1 MPAPRRLLRRL
12 LIGFGLVA
20 GLAIIAVALLPTMI
34 NAGLGHGWL
43 RSRLTAMVA
52 GDADFAGLEVRW
64 RGEQRIR
71 GLAIASADGRT
82 RIDGDVLVRHDLLG
96 LLARPETLDVVVRGS
111 VRGWIDE
118 TGATGFPGLL
128 AGGGTGSAA
137 GSPATPPAAAST
149 ASAAPGPRVPVGVRL
164 DLQHLAVTL
173 DVAVGDAVRPLEL
186 TAVTGRVLGGP
197 GRPLEVRLETPTRFA
212 GTAGAIDVEL
222 RVRDLLDADGRLRP
236 EAFAIEAARLAGRG
250 VPLPAGRETVVLEEF
265 LAIASG
271 RPAERLDVQVEA
283 RGRGLGL
290 PEDAA
295 ASRLQIAGHVTGLAR
310 DGRLDPAGAEWSLR
324 AEGRGLPTAPLARLL
339 PALAE
344 AGIDPAIDL
353 GPLVAVAIDAGTADG
368 DAVAV
373 RIEGAAARL
382 EARGRM
388 LVGRRLAVEAA
399 SLEAAVRPEVVARLA
414 PVGIATA
421 VPVRLELEAMTLDL
435 DARPPS
441 PEGPVR
447 ARFATGTAA
456 PIAAEVPL
464 DGGPPLL
471 VRTRVIAGD
480 LVLDPGGDASASL
493 RLEGVSAEHPQLAA
507 AISAAALTV
516 DLAASAAGETTVRL
530 AETSLAAG
538 GRPLARV
545 SGILTRPEDAAAS
558 GAFEAR
564 LAGIDAAVAE
574 SLLGLESGAVTDWTG
589 GGGQLTVRGTPAAGT
604 PVHLA
609 MNLPAVAGEAR
620 VQLRGDRLDLDARD
634 LVLRPTDRML
644 AALGTPAT
652 ADRPAMR
659 LTTDGSPV
667 LRMNLRVTGLA
678 TADHAA
684 WPESLQ
690 LEASATPIRV
700 LVGETAVPLGPT
712 RWTIDREPGAPL
724 AVRITGDAAA
734 PDADPTAT
742 APDPPAAA
750 TLEADLRITGLP
762 EPGRSGRPDP
772 AALRIT
778 GHLEAAGIAA
788 AVCDALLGA
797 EDLVA
802 ATMSATVTARIDAA
816 DFGTHGGSLTLEA
829 SGPTGRVEGTVRGER
844 GALVIDPGAPLTAVL
859 EVHPL
864 VRDRVLSRI
873 QPIFSGVSRSDGPLR
888 VVVSSAF
895 VPLGDGVSAA
905 AVEFRAEP
913 ATLWIEPG
921 FDFLGLVAM
930 FDRRGGRPLEATL
943 QPVQG
948 RLIGGRIVTDATR
961 LVLSRGASI
970 DFAAGGVIDLET
982 RRTDIRATMPLKWLG
997 SVFRE
1002 AREIADSVTVPL
1014 LARGPFGTPLEVDPS
1029 FDLGR
1034 ALLEA
1039 GIGGLLER
1047 ELDRIAPGLGDLFRG
1062 LGGGR

>member
-96 LLARPETLDVVVRGS
+96 LLARPETLDVVIRGS

-137 GSPATPPAAAST
+137 GSPATPPAAASA
-149 ASAAPGPRVPVGVRL
+149 ASAAPGPRMPVGLRL

-186 TAVTGRVLGGP
+186 TAVTGRVIGGP

-222 RVRDLLDADGRLRP
+222 GVRDLLDADGRLRP
-236 EAFAIEAARLAGRG
+236 EAFVIESARLAGRG
-250 VPLPAGRETVVLEEF
+250 VPLPAGRETVLLEEF
-265 LAIASG
+265 LATASG

-324 AEGRGLPTAPLARLL
+324 AEGLGLPTAPLARLL

-353 GPLVAVAIDAGTADG
+353 GPLIAVAIDAGTADG

-373 RIEGAAARL
+373 RIEGEAARL

-388 LVGRRLAVEAA
+388 LAGRRLAVEAA
-399 SLEAAVRPEVVARLA
+399 SLEAAVRPEVVARLSS
-414 PVGIATA
+414 VGIATA
-421 VPVRLELEAMTLDL
+421 VPVRVDLDAMTLDL

-464 DGGPPLL
+464 DGGPPLRI
-471 VRTRVIAGD
+471 RTRVMAGD

-516 DLAASAAGETTVRL
+516 DLAASDAGETTVRL

-545 SGILTRPEDAAAS
+545 SGILTRPEGAAAS

-604 PVHLA
+604 PVRLA
-609 MNLPAVAGEAR
+609 MNLPAIAGEAR
-620 VQLRGDRLDLDARD
+620 VHVRGDRLDLDARD

-644 AALGTPAT
+644 AALGRPAT
-652 ADRPAMR
+652 ADRPAVR
-659 LTTDGSPV
+659 VAADASPV
-667 LRMNLRVTGLA
+667 LRTNLRVTGLV
-678 TADHAA
+678 TADPAG

-690 LEASATPIRV
+690 LEAAATPIRV
-700 LVGETAVPLGPT
+700 LVGESAVPLGPT

-724 AVRITGDAAA
+724 AVRITGDAAV

-742 APDPPAAA
+742 VD
-750 TLEADLRITGLP
+750 ADLRITGLP

-778 GHLEAAGIAA
+778 GRLAAAGIAA
-788 AVCDALLGA
+788 AMCDALLGA

-802 ATMSATVTARIDAA
+802 ATMGATVTARIDAA
-816 DFGTHGGSLTLEA
+816 DFGTHGGSLRLEA

-844 GALVIDPGAPLTAVL
+844 GALVIDPDAPLTAVL
-859 EVHPL
+859 DVHPL

-888 VVVSSAF
+888 VVISSAF

-905 AVEFRAEP
+905 AAEFRVEP

-948 RLIGGRIVTDATR
+948 RLLGGRIVTDATR

>member
-12 LIGFGLVA
+12 LIGFGLTA

-43 RSRLTAMVA
+43 RSRLAAMVA

-96 LLARPETLDVVVRGS
+96 LLGRPDTLDVTVRGS

-128 AGGGTGSAA
+128 AGGGAGSAA
-137 GSPATPPAAAST
+137 TTPDAPTAPAAR
-149 ASAAPGPRVPVGVRL
+149 GLRVPQGVRL

-186 TAVTGRVLGGP
+186 TAVTGRVHGGP
-197 GRPLEVRLETPTRFA
+197 GRPLEVRLETPTRFT
-212 GTAGAIDVEL
+212 GTDGAIEVEL
-222 RVRDLLDADGRLRP
+222 QVRDLVGPDGRLRP
-236 EAFAIEAARLAGRG
+236 EAFVIEAARLAGRG
-250 VPLPAGRETVVLEEF
+250 VPLPAGRETVLLEEF
-265 LAIASG
+265 LATASG
-271 RPAERLDVQVEA
+271 RPGERLDVQVEA

-290 PEDAA
+290 PEDAP
-295 ASRLQIAGHVTGLAR
+295 ASRLQVAGHVTGLAR
-310 DGRLDPAGAEWSLR
+310 DGRLDPVGAAWSLQ
-324 AEGRGLPTAPLARLL
+324 AEGLGLPTAPLARLL

-344 AGIDPAIDL
+344 AGLDPAVDL
-353 GPLVAVAIDAGTADG
+353 GPLVAVEIDAGTADG

-388 LVGRRLAVEAA
+388 LAGRRLAVEAA
-399 SLEAAVRPEVVARLA
+399 TLEAAVRPEVVARLA
-414 PVGIATA
+414 SVGIAAA
-421 VPVRLELEAMTLDL
+421 VPVRVDLDAMTLDL
-435 DARPPS
+435 EARPPS

-447 ARFATGTAA
+447 ARFASAA
-456 PIAAEVPL
+456 AAEIVAEVPL
-464 DGGPPLL
+464 DGGSPLL
-471 VRTRVIAGD
+471 ARVVEFAGD
-480 LVLDPGGDASASL
+480 LVLEPGGDASARL
-493 RLEGVSAEHPQLAA
+493 RFDGVAVEHPRLAA
-507 AISAAALTV
+507 AISAASLTA
-516 DLAASAAGETTVRL
+516 DLAAAAAGETTVHL
-530 AETSLAAG
+530 AETAVAAG

-545 SGILTRPEDAAAS
+545 SGMVTRPGDAAEP

-564 LAGIDAAVAE
+564 LAGIDAAAAE
-574 SLLGLESGAVTDWTG
+574 SLLGLEPGAIADWTG
-589 GGGQLTVRGTPAAGT
+589 GGGEVTVRGTPAAGT
-604 PVHLA
+604 TVSLA
-609 MNLPAVAGEAR
+609 LNLPAVAGEAR
-620 VQLRGDRLDLDARD
+620 MQMRGDRLDLDARD

-644 AALGTPAT
+644 AALGRPAT
-652 ADRPAMR
+652 ADRPAVR
-659 LTTDGSPV
+659 LAADGSRV
-667 LRMNLRVTGLA
+667 LRTNLRVTGLA
-678 TADHAA
+678 TTDPAA
-684 WPESLQ
+684 WPESFR
-690 LEASATPIRV
+690 LEAAATPVRV
-700 LVGETAVPLGPT
+700 QVGETAVPLGPT
-712 RWTIDREPGAPL
+712 RWTITREPGAPL
-724 AVRITGDAAA
+724 AVRITGEEGD
-734 PDADPTAT
+734 
-742 APDPPAAA
+742 AA

-778 GHLEAAGIAA
+778 GHLEAADIAA
-788 AVCDALLGA
+788 AICDALLGA

-802 ATMSATVTARIDAA
+802 ATMGATVTARIDAA
-816 DFGTHGGSLTLEA
+816 DFGTHGGSLRLEV
-829 SGPTGRVEGTVRGER
+829 SGPTGRVDGTVRGER
-844 GALVIDPGAPLTAVL
+844 GALVVDPAAPLTAVL

-888 VVVSSAF
+888 VVISSAF

-905 AVEFRAEP
+905 AAEFRAEP

-948 RLIGGRIVTDATR
+948 RLAGGRIVTDATR

-1047 ELDRIAPGLGDLFRG
+1047 ELDRVVPGLGDLFRG
-1062 LGGGR
+1062 LGGG